1 MDHSWLWEVKYL
13 IYQIQ
18 WFIITAKLIY
28 RHGLRIHEY
37 MTGTSWMNK
46 TRVNTPVELH
56 AIQLQTTTAS
66 MLLKSLGLLLRQIFN
81 NRSSLFQNTW
91 NHASWNILEIHTRSD
106 HSWTAPWL
114 RSTYPIFSL
123 FGLFFQPEQ
132 CFSASFSQ
140 DSASQGPHRQL
151 HKKTWIQLLNWQA
164 HQLTGSTFTEYLVM
178 LGSTLF
184 PWLAAWG
191 RGEKVIAKTK

>member
-106 HSWTAPWL
+106 HSWTAGD
-114 RSTYPIFSL
+114 TM
-123 FGLFFQPEQ
+123 
-132 CFSASFSQ
+132 
-140 DSASQGPHRQL
+140 HRQL
-151 HKKTWIQLLNWQA
+151 NKKTWIQLLNWQA
-164 HQLTGSTFTEYLVM
+164 PAYRQHFYRILSDVRIHALSLVCS
-178 LGSTLF
+178 LRKKKS
-184 PWLAAWG
+184 
-191 RGEKVIAKTK
+191 